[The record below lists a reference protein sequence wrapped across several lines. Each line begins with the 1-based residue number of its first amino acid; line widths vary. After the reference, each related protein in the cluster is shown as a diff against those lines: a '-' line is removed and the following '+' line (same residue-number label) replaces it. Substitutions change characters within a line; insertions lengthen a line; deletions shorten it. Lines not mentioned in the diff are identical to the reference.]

1 MAWFANDK
9 VVLKVGAAAAA
20 APRWNLVHKPGE
32 TVPLSGIYCCTA
44 CKKEVTS
51 NKDDPFPT
59 QNHHQH
65 DPRLGDIGWK
75 MIVRTN
81 TEGS

>member
-1 MAWFANDK
+1 MAWYVDGI
-9 VVLKVGAAAAA
+9 VVVKGDAALSH
-20 APRWNLVHKPGE
+20 WSLVHKPGDK
-32 TVPLSGIYCCTA
+32 VPLSGIYRCTV

-65 DPRLGDIGWK
+65 APQLGDIGWK